1 MRENAEHIMAAA
13 GLLCMTLA
21 GFLTSPAL
29 GFATLGAG
37 LWYIGVLHNLVVFWL
52 ASRSKD

>member
-1 MRENAEHIMAAA
+1 MAAA